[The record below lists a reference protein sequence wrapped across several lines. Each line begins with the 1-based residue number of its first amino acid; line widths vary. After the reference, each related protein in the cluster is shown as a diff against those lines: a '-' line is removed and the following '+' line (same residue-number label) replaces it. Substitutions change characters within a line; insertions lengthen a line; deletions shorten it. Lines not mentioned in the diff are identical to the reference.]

1 MVALMLAVHLQIPI
15 HMKTAPLL
23 LCVLIFISCNE
34 ENKTNH
40 RSKEKIEKI
49 VNAEPK
55 QAKTDTLVKTK
66 STIKKTKF
74 PIEGTYVTE
83 DDDSTCKMKL
93 TLSYKADQLV
103 YKLTTNTRTLTDK
116 AEIELNE
123 HKDGYYLTL
132 KNIEWSENE
141 GALND
146 EGEPTNPDITLPT
159 EIQGALEKN
168 QITIQNAGN
177 SMNYYIQIGECDL
190 KYIHLIRK

>member
-1 MVALMLAVHLQIPI
+1 MLAVHLQIPI

-40 RSKEKIEKI
+40 ANKKKIEK
-49 VNAEPK
+49 VVHAEPK
-55 QAKTDTLVKTK
+55 QAKTDTLVKPQ
-66 STIKKTKF
+66 STGKKTLF
-74 PIEGTYVTE
+74 PIEGTYVIE
-83 DDDSTCKMKL
+83 NNGASCKMSL
-93 TLSYKADQLV
+93 VLSYKADQLV

-132 KNIEWSENE
+132 KNMEWSENE

-146 EGEPTNPDITLPT
+146 EGEPTDPDITLPT
-159 EIQGALEKN
+159 EIQGALDKN

-190 KYIHLIRK
+190 KYIHLIKKS